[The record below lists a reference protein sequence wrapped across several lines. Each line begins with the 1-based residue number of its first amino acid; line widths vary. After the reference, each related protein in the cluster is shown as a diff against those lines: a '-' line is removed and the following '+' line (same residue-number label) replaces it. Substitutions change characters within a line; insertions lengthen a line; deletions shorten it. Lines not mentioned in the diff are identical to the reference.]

1 LSSSATR
8 KAQRAKGRPGLL
20 SSSATRKAQR
30 AKGRPVL
37 LWVVVGALVFAAG
50 RVNGQGV
57 LPPAT
62 GTPGTPGEVRS
73 VAGRVLRGGATPEP
87 LGGQVVVLHRISA
100 DSSGPVDSVRSS
112 ASGAYRFRYRLAG
125 PRSMYIVSTRH
136 DGIAYFTSPLRERD
150 VTGPDADVAVYDT
163 TSVPFPMTIRAR
175 HFVVSPPDE
184 SGLRRVVDVFEVAND
199 SGRTLVGGPG
209 GSATWSVRLP
219 EGIRDPGASGGDMP
233 PDAFRFTG
241 GNAELVVPFPPGARQ
256 LVLTYGMPPGARLE
270 VPMPGAVETLEVLV
284 EGSGV
289 EVSGVGLATEPP
301 VTMEGRSFQRYLA
314 SPPGGAFTIAAAGG
328 GGRAGRLA
336 LLAVAVVAVA
346 LGIVLGRRGPRGA
359 AAPAPV
365 RARTDTDALAREVA
379 ALDTVFQDA
388 TRQSAAAQAHYRAR
402 RETLMAR
409 LQQALAVEHQD
420 AAP

>member
-1 LSSSATR
+1 MSPVAALS
-8 KAQRAKGRPGLL
+8 
-20 SSSATRKAQR
+20 
-30 AKGRPVL
+30 
-37 LWVVVGALVFAAG
+37 
-50 RVNGQGV
+50 QGV

-62 GTPGTPGEVRS
+62 GTPGTPGELRS
-73 VAGRVLRGGATPEP
+73 VAGRVLKGGAAKEP

-125 PRSMYIVSTRH
+125 PRSMYIVSTRY

-163 TSVPFPMTIRAR
+163 TSVPFPMTVKAR

-199 SGRTLVGGPG
+199 SSRTLVGGPG
-209 GSATWSVRLP
+209 GSATWRVLLP
-219 EGIRDPGASGGDMP
+219 EGIRDPGPGGGDMP
-233 PDAFRFTG
+233 PDAFRFAA

-256 LVLTYGMPPGARLE
+256 LVLTYAVPAGARLE

-284 EGSGV
+284 EGTGV
-289 EVSGVGLATEPP
+289 EVSGAGLAAGAP

-314 SPPGGAFTIAAAGG
+314 SPAGGSFTMSAAGAGG

-336 LLAVAVVAVA
+336 LIVVAVAAVA

-359 AAPAPV
+359 APSPAPA
-365 RARTDTDALAREVA
+365 RSAGDALAREVA
-379 ALDTVFQDA
+379 ALDTVFQDPS
-388 TRQSAAAQAHYRAR
+388 RQSAAAQEHYRAR
-402 RETLMAR
+402 REALMAR
-409 LQQALAVEHQD
+409 LQEALAVEPPD
-420 AAP
+420 AAR